1 MTSLTL
7 SCCCDRGTDIF
18 YYVEG
23 IAHFPKPSFKHR
35 NREHAING
43 QVFTEY
49 LFKQTSV
56 TDIIS
61 WFAVTIQNMIEN
73 SSSVS
78 NGALVMFR
86 VGL

>member
-7 SCCCDRGTDIF
+7 SRCCDRRTNIICYDKGMK
-18 YYVEG
+18 
-23 IAHFPKPSFKHR
+23 HFAKPSFKHR
-35 NREHAING
+35 NGEHAING

-49 LFKQTSV
+49 SFKQTSA
-56 TDIIS
+56 TDVIS
-61 WFAVTIQNMIEN
+61 WFAVTIQNMIKN
-73 SSSVS
+73 SSFVS